1 MKKPVNLLTD
11 NILFAGLIFFTRAF
25 GQIPRKIGIR
35 TGAAM
40 GRLFYQFSGRYRHI
54 AIRNLRNAY
63 PEKTEA
69 EIKKTA
75 RAVFENIGKIPYEVC
90 WSTCMRNDE
99 LCRHVSIHGIQYIRN
114 AYEKG
119 KGVLVLTAHIG
130 NWEMLSVVG
139 ALIGYPT
146 SIVYRPLDAKPL
158 ERFTVKMRTRFGTA
172 LIPKKRAFR
181 KILKRLRKK
190 EMVALLMDQNV
201 AMREGVFA
209 PFFNIPACTNKGLA
223 LLALKTGAPV
233 VPIFVLRTEKGYKGL
248 VLPEIPLVRAGDKIK
263 EIELN
268 TSAYNQVIENVV
280 RQHPEQ
286 WFWVHRRWNT
296 RPSSPWP
303 KQQRD
308 TARSSLKRG

>member
-54 AIRNLRNAY
+54 AIRNLRNV
-63 PEKTEA
+63 
-69 EIKKTA
+69 
-75 RAVFENIGKIPYEVC
+75 R
-90 WSTCMRNDE
+90 
-99 LCRHVSIHGIQYIRN
+99 IHGMQHIRN

-158 ERFTVKMRTRFGTA
+158 ERFTAKMRTRFGTA

-223 LLALKTGAPV
+223 LLALKAGAPV
-233 VPIFVLRTEKGYKGL
+233 VPIFILRSAKGYKGL

-308 TARSSLKRG
+308 TTRSSLKRG